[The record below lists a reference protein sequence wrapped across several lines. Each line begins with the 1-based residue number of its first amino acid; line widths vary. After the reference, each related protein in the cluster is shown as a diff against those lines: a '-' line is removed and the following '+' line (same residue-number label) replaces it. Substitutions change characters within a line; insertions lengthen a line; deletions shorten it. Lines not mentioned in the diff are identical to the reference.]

1 MDASDSHSGPAP
13 SLRVARIAD
22 LPQILAIHNDVIESS
37 NAIFSEQPDTLQGRS
52 EWFEGRTRA
61 GLPVL
66 VAALGDEVLGFASY
80 GPFRPWQGYRETV
93 EHSVHVR
100 SDRRR
105 EGLGRRLL
113 ESLVRH
119 ARESGMHVMVA
130 GIDGENAASVVLHRS
145 LGFQEVGTMPEVAI
159 KHGHR
164 LDLVLMQLMLS
175 VEPG

>member
-1 MDASDSHSGPAP
+1 ME
-13 SLRVARIAD
+13 D
-22 LPQILAIHNDVIESS
+22 LPQILAIHNEVIESS
-37 NAIFSEQPDTLQGRS
+37 NAIFSEQPDTLQGRV

-66 VAALGDEVLGFASY
+66 VAAHGDEVLGFASY

-113 ESLVRH
+113 ESLVQH
-119 ARESGMHVMVA
+119 ARDCGMHIMVA
-130 GIDGENAASVVLHRS
+130 GIDGENAASIALHHS
-145 LGFQEVGTMPEVAI
+145 LGFQQIGTMPEVAI

-175 VEPG
+175 VESG